1 MQAVLSNLIGSEQ
14 NFTVEDGIIQ
24 DNIHLAR
31 LIIEQNLHLAALINL
46 DRSNAFDRV
55 YYRFLAA
62 LLAT

>member
-31 LIIEQNLHLAALINL
+31 LIIEQNLLEMKRAITLFWL
-46 DRSNAFDRV
+46 RRSPEDHVTAGE
-55 YYRFLAA
+55 
-62 LLAT
+62 